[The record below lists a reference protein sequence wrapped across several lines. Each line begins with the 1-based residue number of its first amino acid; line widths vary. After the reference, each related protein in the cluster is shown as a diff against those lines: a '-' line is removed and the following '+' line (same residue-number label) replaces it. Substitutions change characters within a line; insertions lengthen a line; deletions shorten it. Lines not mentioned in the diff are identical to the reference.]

1 MDNLWNRI
9 TGIVDDISVL
19 LKKTGSNVIYSKEQI
34 LPVNKRLYL
43 YQSLKEIEVAEMQ
56 IKKLLS
62 LLELGKEEVKKD
74 LAK

>member
-34 LPVNKRLYL
+34 LPMNKRLYL

-56 IKKLLS
+56 IKKMLS